1 MRPPVERASSP
12 AQRRPLHGLRIEY
25 LAVEKDF
32 HRCQVDP
39 KAFGG
44 RLLLCEVR
52 SLAVRSASLDREVS
66 LLDGGVAL
74 LKELCMSIPIPAHAV
89 ARQAGVA
96 E

>member
-1 MRPPVERASSP
+1 
-12 AQRRPLHGLRIEY
+12 
-25 LAVEKDF
+25 
-32 HRCQVDP
+32 
-39 KAFGG
+39 
-44 RLLLCEVR
+44 
-52 SLAVRSASLDREVS
+52 